1 MSVLSAVLILIDTL
15 TDEERL
21 TVLRRLRPEGH
32 VIAIRGDVSSRVAE
46 VIRPGREYGIDEIA
60 VAVRADA
67 PETTYKQIY
76 NALAYLVRHG
86 GVRRVRYGVY
96 RSSEALEAAE

>member
-1 MSVLSAVLILIDTL
+1 MSVLSAVLMLVDTL

-32 VIAIRGDVSSRVAE
+32 VVAIRGDVSSRVAE
-46 VIRPGREYGIDEIA
+46 VIRPGRDYDVLEILQA
-60 VAVRADA
+60 VQGAA
-67 PETTYKQIY
+67 PEATHKQVY
-76 NALAYLVRHG
+76 NALAYLTRHG

-96 RSSEALEAAE
+96 RSAKSLEAAE